1 MSKLFKINFTKKCIL
16 MSVISQEKNITLINS
31 FNNIPIVKLYTA
43 NSYDENFIYSK
54 IKGAL
59 CLFINKDETKNLFY
73 LKIYDIRNYSIVF
86 NIEIK
91 KEYLKY
97 FLQYNDDFYFLQLRE
112 SLIGFK
118 FNSMKEGKNFYNILK
133 VEPNPEIIEQNEK
146 SKNIKQKEIIK
157 IINKVNEAIKL
168 KLKEKFLAGKK
179 EGGGWFSKKEENNFP
194 NIKINDRKGEYLD
207 LSNIP
212 KIYFFLKNVE
222 INDIL
227 CKMIIFQE
235 HKFPKIEYQN
245 FVLKFDNCF
254 NLKSK
259 TAPMIIIEK
268 DFLNILS
275 KKNYIEILVNN
286 MINDMKM
293 RERLDIFKK
302 EYIKRNKKK
311 AGYKLA
317 LKKGI
322 RAYNSKKTKDM
333 SSRHLSRVS
342 SDSSIL
348 DGYHSETND
357 NMRSS
362 ISSNSGLSGL
372 YNNDNRPKVSKKDKY
387 SVDKKSINE
396 ITSASLEN
404 IMDSDDDSNEA
415 GFKYFNEDKK
425 TINSQ
430 NQKILPTQ
438 KTLKQSISSD
448 YILGQKDKSKKGK
461 KKAEDLMNFLGGDS
475 VAIPEIEEDEENR
488 NSGIYRDSNSKQIKN
503 NIFVNKNYKN
513 KINLS
518 SKTSLTGFLM
528 TTNKLGKNKK

>member
-1 MSKLFKINFTKKCIL
+1 
-16 MSVISQEKNITLINS
+16 MSVISQEKNITLVNS

-43 NSYDENFIYSK
+43 NSYDLNFIYSK

-59 CLFINKDETKNLFY
+59 CLFINKDETKKLFY
-73 LKIYDIRNYSIVF
+73 LKIYDAQNYSIVF
-86 NIEIK
+86 NIELK

-112 SLIGFK
+112 SLLGFK
-118 FNSMKEGKNFYNILK
+118 FNSMQEGKNFYNILR
-133 VEPNPEIIEQNEK
+133 VEPKPEIMEQNEK
-146 SKNIKQKEIIK
+146 SKNIKPKEMTK

-168 KLKEKFLAGKK
+168 KLKEKFLIGKK
-179 EGGGWFSKKEENNFP
+179 AGGGGWFSKKEDNSFP
-194 NIKINDRKGEYLD
+194 NIKINDKKGEYLD

-212 KIYFFLKNVE
+212 IINFVLKKIE
-222 INDIL
+222 INDAL
-227 CKMIIFQE
+227 GKMIIFQE
-235 HKFPKIEYQN
+235 KQFPKIVCQN
-245 FVLKFDNCF
+245 YVLKYDNFFDF
-254 NLKSK
+254 NSK
-259 TAPMIIIEK
+259 TAPLIIIEK
-268 DFLNILS
+268 DFLNILN
-275 KKNYIEILVNN
+275 KKTYIELLVNN

-302 EYIKRNKKK
+302 EHIKRNKKK

-322 RAYNSKKTKDM
+322 RSYNTKKTKDNF
-333 SSRHLSRVS
+333 SRHLSRVS

-372 YNNDNRPKVSKKDKY
+372 YNNDNQPKHSKKDKY

-415 GFKYFNEDKK
+415 GFKYFEEDKK
-425 TINSQ
+425 KTTE
-430 NQKILPTQ
+430 QKQKKMPAQ
-438 KTLKQSISSD
+438 KTLKKSISSD

-461 KKAEDLMNFLGGDS
+461 KKAEDIMNFLGGDS

-488 NSGIYRDSNSKQIKN
+488 YSGINKENKQIKTN
-503 NIFVNKNYKN
+503 ANLNSNFKN
-513 KINLS
+513 KINFN